1 MVPKVRGCEGASEGA
16 RCDGSHPGTRS
27 VAPPHVRTHLRT
39 TARSH
44 RRTAVAVVFLFAL
57 ASFAAA
63 QTIYRTPDGQERK
76 IGNPS
81 YDGRFVFTRI
91 RYGGRGFGGFFR
103 GGGTW
108 SHDYPA
114 ADFYISDA
122 LDTLTRMRV
131 NDAST
136 NVLELEDPRIFD
148 NPILYISEPG
158 YWSISDKGA
167 ANLRLHLL
175 KGGLVIFDD
184 FEHQDEFDNMAAQMA
199 KALPERRWIKID
211 IRHPIF
217 HSLFDLKKLDVP
229 HPTVD
234 VEPDYRALF
243 VNDDPNDRML
253 ALANHNCD
261 IAEYWEWSADE
272 RFPVDVTSGAY
283 QLGVNYII
291 YAMTH

>member
-1 MVPKVRGCEGASEGA
+1 MSPSHA
-16 RCDGSHPGTRS
+16 RTSHL
-27 VAPPHVRTHLRT
+27 RTHLRT
-39 TARSH
+39 FARTH
-44 RRTAVAVVFLFAL
+44 RRTAVAVLLLSAFVSL
-57 ASFAAA
+57 AAA
-63 QTIYRTPDGQERK
+63 QTIFRTPDGEERK
-76 IGNPS
+76 LGNPS

-91 RYGGRGFGGFFR
+91 RYRGPGFGGGFGF
-103 GGGTW
+103 GGGSW

-122 LDTLTRMRV
+122 LETLTRMRV
-131 NDAST
+131 SADAT
-136 NVLELEDPRIFD
+136 NVLELEDDAIFS
-148 NPILYISEPG
+148 NPIIYVSEPG
-158 YWSISDKGA
+158 YWRISDKGA
-167 ANLRLHLL
+167 SNLRQHLL
-175 KGGLVIFDD
+175 KGGFVIFDD
-184 FEHQDEFDNMAAQMA
+184 FEREAEWNNMAAQVA

-217 HSLFDLKKLDVP
+217 HSLFDLKALTVP
-229 HPTVD
+229 HPSVA

-283 QLGVNYII
+283 ELGVNYII

>member
-1 MVPKVRGCEGASEGA
+1 MA
-16 RCDGSHPGTRS
+16 RIATALI
-27 VAPPHVRTHLRT
+27 VALILPLL
-39 TARSH
+39 
-44 RRTAVAVVFLFAL
+44 AV
-57 ASFAAA
+57 A
-63 QTIYRTPDGQERK
+63 QTIYRTPDGEERRL
-76 IGNPS
+76 GNPA

-91 RYGGRGFGGFFR
+91 RYRGPGFGGGFR
-103 GGGTW
+103 GGGSW

-131 NDAST
+131 SADRT
-136 NVLELEDPRIFD
+136 NVLDLEDDAIFS
-148 NPILYISEPG
+148 NPILYVSEPG
-158 YWSISDKGA
+158 YWRISDKGA
-167 ANLRLHLL
+167 ANLRQHLL
-175 KGGLVIFDD
+175 KGGFVIFDD
-184 FEHQDEFDNMAAQMA
+184 FEHQDEWDNMAAQVA
-199 KALPERRWIKID
+199 RALPERRWVKID

-217 HSLFDLKKLDVP
+217 HSLFDLKALTVP
-229 HPTVD
+229 HPSVP

-283 QLGVNYII
+283 ELGVNYII
-291 YAMTH
+291 YGMTH

>member
-1 MVPKVRGCEGASEGA
+1 MVREVRQCGGASDGA
-16 RCDGSHPGTRS
+16 MCGGSNPRTARRT
-27 VAPPHVRTHLRT
+27 VALSHVRTHLRL
-39 TARSH
+39 ARSH
-44 RRTAVAVVFLFAL
+44 RLTTVAVLLLVAL
-57 ASFAAA
+57 SSYVAA
-63 QTIYRTPDGQERK
+63 QTIYRTPDGQDRK
-76 IGNPS
+76 MGNPA

-91 RYGGRGFGGFFR
+91 RYGGRGFGFF
-103 GGGTW
+103 GGGSW
-108 SHDYPA
+108 NHDYPA

-131 NDAST
+131 NPAST

-158 YWSISDKGA
+158 YWRISDKGA
-167 ANLRLHLL
+167 QNLRLHLL

-184 FEHQDEFDNMAAQMA
+184 FEHQNEFDNMAAQMA
-199 KALPERRWIKID
+199 RALPERRWIKID

-229 HPTVD
+229 HPSVD

-283 QLGVNYII
+283 ELGVNYII
-291 YAMTH
+291 YGMTH

>member
-1 MVPKVRGCEGASEGA
+1 MFLRMLAALV
-16 RCDGSHPGTRS
+16 
-27 VAPPHVRTHLRT
+27 VA
-39 TARSH
+39 
-44 RRTAVAVVFLFAL
+44 FLPL
-57 ASFAAA
+57 LAAA

-91 RYGGRGFGGFFR
+91 RYGGRGFGGGFFGY
-103 GGGTW
+103 GGGSW
-108 SHDYPA
+108 NHDYPA

-122 LDTLTRMRV
+122 LETLTRMRV
-131 NDAST
+131 NAAST
-136 NVLELEDPRIFD
+136 NVLDLEDNRIFD

-158 YWSISDKGA
+158 YWRISDKGA
-167 ANLRLHLL
+167 ANLRMHLL

-199 KALPERRWIKID
+199 RALPERRWIKID
-211 IRHPIF
+211 ISHPIF

-234 VEPDYRALF
+234 VVPDYRALF
-243 VNDDPNDRML
+243 VNDDPNERML

>member
-1 MVPKVRGCEGASEGA
+1 MFMF
-16 RCDGSHPGTRS
+16 TRL
-27 VAPPHVRTHLRT
+27 VAALLV
-39 TARSH
+39 
-44 RRTAVAVVFLFAL
+44 AL
-57 ASFAAA
+57 AIPLLVAA

-91 RYGGRGFGGFFR
+91 RYQGPGFGEGFF
-103 GGGTW
+103 GGGSRW

-131 NDAST
+131 NEAST

-158 YWSISDKGA
+158 YWRISDKGA

-199 KALPERRWIKID
+199 RALPERRWIKID

-291 YAMTH
+291 YGMTH

>member
-1 MVPKVRGCEGASEGA
+1 VRGGSILRIVGAGLIA
-16 RCDGSHPGTRS
+16 AALP
-27 VAPPHVRTHLRT
+27 A
-39 TARSH
+39 
-44 RRTAVAVVFLFAL
+44 FAL
-57 ASFAAA
+57 A
-63 QTIYRTPDGQERK
+63 QTIYRTPDGAERRL
-76 IGNPS
+76 GNPT

-91 RYGGRGFGGFFR
+91 RYR
-103 GGGTW
+103 GGGGFGFRGSTW

-114 ADFYISDA
+114 ADFYLSDA

-131 NDAST
+131 SAAAT
-136 NVLELEDPRIFD
+136 NVLDLEDDAIFS
-148 NPILYISEPG
+148 NPILYVSEPG
-158 YWSISDKGA
+158 YWRITDKGA
-167 ANLRLHLL
+167 SNLRQHLL

-184 FEHQDEFDNMAAQMA
+184 FEHQDEWDNMAAQVG
-199 KALPERRWIKID
+199 KALPERRWVKID

-217 HSLFDLKKLDVP
+217 HSLFDLKALTVP
-229 HPTVD
+229 HPSVP

-283 QLGVNYII
+283 EMGVNYII
-291 YAMTH
+291 YGMTH

>member
-1 MVPKVRGCEGASEGA
+1 VA
-16 RCDGSHPGTRS
+16 RIAVGLI
-27 VAPPHVRTHLRT
+27 VALILPL
-39 TARSH
+39 
-44 RRTAVAVVFLFAL
+44 L
-57 ASFAAA
+57 AAA
-63 QTIYRTPDGQERK
+63 QTIYRTPDGAERK
-76 IGNPS
+76 LGNPA

-91 RYGGRGFGGFFR
+91 RYGGRGLGGFGFGGSS
-103 GGGTW
+103 W
-108 SHDYPA
+108 NHDYPA

-122 LDTLTRMRV
+122 LETLTRMRV
-131 NDAST
+131 SADRT
-136 NVLELEDPRIFD
+136 NVLDLEDEAIFH

-158 YWSISDKGA
+158 YWRISDKGA

-199 KALPERRWIKID
+199 RALPERRWIKID
-211 IRHPIF
+211 VGHPIF

-229 HPTVD
+229 HPTVN

-261 IAEYWEWSADE
+261 IAEYWEWSAEGLYSED
-272 RFPVDVTSGAY
+272 PTNNAY
-283 QLGVNYII
+283 RLGVNYIV
-291 YAMTH
+291 YGMTH

>member
-1 MVPKVRGCEGASEGA
+1 M
-16 RCDGSHPGTRS
+16 
-27 VAPPHVRTHLRT
+27 
-39 TARSH
+39 
-44 RRTAVAVVFLFAL
+44 RRAVLVLLLIVF

-63 QTIYRTPDGQERK
+63 QTIYRTPDGQSRQM
-76 IGNPS
+76 GNPA

-91 RYGGRGFGGFFR
+91 RYGGRLPGGFGFGGAR
-103 GGGTW
+103 W

-131 NDAST
+131 NPVST
-136 NVLELEDPRIFD
+136 NVLDLEDPRIFD

-158 YWSISDKGA
+158 YWRISDKGA
-167 ANLRLHLL
+167 QNLRQHLL

-184 FEHQDEFDNMAAQMA
+184 FEHQNEFDNMAAQMA
-199 KALPERRWIKID
+199 RALPERRWIKID
-211 IRHPIF
+211 VSHPIF

-243 VNDDPNDRML
+243 VNDDPHDRML

-283 QLGVNYII
+283 ELGVNYII
-291 YAMTH
+291 YGMTH

>member
-1 MVPKVRGCEGASEGA
+1 MCT
-16 RCDGSHPGTRS
+16 SHEAT
-27 VAPPHVRTHLRT
+27 HHRTSHLRT
-39 TARSH
+39 HFRTIARSY
-44 RRTAVAVVFLFAL
+44 RRTTVAAVLLTIVG
-57 ASFAAA
+57 SYAAA

-76 IGNPS
+76 IGNPP

-91 RYGGRGFGGFFR
+91 RYGGRGLGGGFFGY
-103 GGGTW
+103 GGGSW
-108 SHDYPA
+108 NHDYPA

-122 LDTLTRMRV
+122 LETLTRMRV
-131 NDAST
+131 NAAST
-136 NVLELEDPRIFD
+136 NVLDLEDNRIFD

-158 YWSISDKGA
+158 YWRISDKGA
-167 ANLRLHLL
+167 ANLRMHLL

-184 FEHQDEFDNMAAQMA
+184 FEHQNEFDNMAAQMA
-199 KALPERRWIKID
+199 RALPERRWIKID
-211 IRHPIF
+211 ISHPIF
-217 HSLFDLKKLDVP
+217 HSVFDLKKLDVP

-283 QLGVNYII
+283 ELGVNYII
-291 YAMTH
+291 YATTH

>member
-1 MVPKVRGCEGASEGA
+1 MVRI
-16 RCDGSHPGTRS
+16 
-27 VAPPHVRTHLRT
+27 
-39 TARSH
+39 
-44 RRTAVAVVFLFAL
+44 AVALIV
-57 ASFAAA
+57 ASILPLLAAA
-63 QTIYRTPDGQERK
+63 QTLYRTPDGQSRQ
-76 IGNPS
+76 IGNPT

-91 RYGGRGFGGFFR
+91 RYGGRGFF
-103 GGGTW
+103 GGGSW
-108 SHDYPA
+108 NHDYPA
-114 ADFYISDA
+114 GDFYISDA
-122 LDTLTRMRV
+122 LGTLTRLRV
-131 NDAST
+131 NTVAT

-158 YWSISDKGA
+158 YWRISDAGA

-184 FEHQDEFDNMAAQMA
+184 FEHQPEFDNMAAQMA

-211 IRHPIF
+211 ITHPVF

-253 ALANHNCD
+253 ALSNHNAD
-261 IAEYWEWSADE
+261 LAEYWEWSADE

-283 QLGVNYII
+283 EMGVNYII
-291 YAMTH
+291 YGMTH

>member
-1 MVPKVRGCEGASEGA
+1 MFMRL
-16 RCDGSHPGTRS
+16 
-27 VAPPHVRTHLRT
+27 VAALL
-39 TARSH
+39 
-44 RRTAVAVVFLFAL
+44 VAIAL
-57 ASFAAA
+57 PLLAAA
-63 QTIYRTPDGQERK
+63 QTIYRTPDGQERR

-91 RYGGRGFGGFFR
+91 RYNGPLFGGTR
-103 GGGTW
+103 W

-136 NVLELEDPRIFD
+136 NVLTLEDDRIFD
-148 NPILYISEPG
+148 NPVLYISEPG
-158 YWSISDKGA
+158 YWRISDKGA
-167 ANLRLHLL
+167 ANLRQHLL

-184 FEHQDEFDNMAAQMA
+184 FEHQDEWEGMAAQMA
-199 KALPERRWIKID
+199 KVLPERRWMKID
-211 IRHPIF
+211 IHHPVF
-217 HSLFDLKKLDVP
+217 HTLFDLKKLDVP
-229 HPTVD
+229 HPSVD

-243 VNDDPNDRML
+243 VNDDPSERML

-283 QLGVNYII
+283 ELGVNYII
-291 YAMTH
+291 YGMTH